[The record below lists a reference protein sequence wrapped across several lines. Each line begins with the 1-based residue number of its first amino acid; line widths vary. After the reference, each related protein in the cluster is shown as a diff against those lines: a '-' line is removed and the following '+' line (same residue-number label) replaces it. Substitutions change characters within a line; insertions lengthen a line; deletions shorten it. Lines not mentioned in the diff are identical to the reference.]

1 MEERRGDGSESPR
14 PTEVA
19 APLHARSDDPPM
31 LVAEGLS
38 KSYPTAA
45 GTLTVLSD
53 VSLTV
58 RAGEIVA
65 IVGESGTGKSTLLHL
80 LGALDRPTAGTVRYD
95 GLDVFAKDDE
105 ALADFRNRSVGF
117 VFQFHHLLPEFDALE
132 NVAMPALIRGVSLAK
147 ATPRAAELLRSLG
160 LEARADHCPA
170 QLSGGEQQRV
180 AVARARMNEPQL
192 VLADE
197 PTGNLDTK
205 TAEILHDEIVRL
217 ARERTQAFV
226 IVTHNPSLAGR
237 ADRVLHL
244 REGRLTDE
252 G

>member
-1 MEERRGDGSESPR
+1 
-14 PTEVA
+14 
-19 APLHARSDDPPM
+19 M

-160 LEARADHCPA
+160 LEARADHRPA

-180 AVARARMNEPQL
+180 AVARALMNEPQL

-205 TAEILHDEIVRL
+205 TAEVLHDEIVRL

-244 REGRLTDE
+244 REGRLTD
-252 G
+252 GG